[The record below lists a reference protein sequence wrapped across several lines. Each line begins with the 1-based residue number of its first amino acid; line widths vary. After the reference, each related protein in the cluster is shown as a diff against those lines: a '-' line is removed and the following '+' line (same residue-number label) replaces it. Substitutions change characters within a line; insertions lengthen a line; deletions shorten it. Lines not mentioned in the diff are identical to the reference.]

1 MNVDKFGLAIFV
13 FFFILFVQE
22 LFSKDEESDL
32 TNPYS

>member
-1 MNVDKFGLAIFV
+1 MDKFGLYV
-13 FFFILFVQE
+13 LLFFLILFVQE